1 MKTPDHFHRQWTLPV
16 QYLVDPVAPTDDRLQ
31 VLGEK
36 THLLHAKL
44 DRLYRIGKVER
55 EMFPFICLN
64 QRDEDVEP
72 LTLLRLRGGVHQRL
86 DLLKRPSVVRL
97 GPDGQDFH
105 GLPFHTVCA
114 SIASYCAWV
123 PMNRI

>member
-1 MKTPDHFHRQWTLPV
+1 MKTPGHFHRQRTLPV

-55 EMFPFICLN
+55 KMLSFICLD
-64 QRDEDVEP
+64 QRDEDIEP
-72 LTLLRLRGGVHQRL
+72 LTSTR
-86 DLLKRPSVVRL
+86 KVR
-97 GPDGQDFH
+97 
-105 GLPFHTVCA
+105 
-114 SIASYCAWV
+114 
-123 PMNRI
+123 